1 MPCVRSIRLA
11 AARSALAFNAVRQQD
26 GGLVAMRIF
35 LLVLLA
41 VAGVRPVRADLIA
54 VESARSPFCLVAES
68 VRVSVGKQL
77 SMVEG
82 EFDLKYVPRLDRTEQ
97 SAPIAFQYAAFT
109 PKEADSLE
117 ALVEITQI
125 KLRVGTVE
133 LAPEDFLALE
143 SGAETGS
150 SILPENARLVIFTF
164 RIPRALLHQQCA
176 LHISH
181 YQPHYTFAGKSVSVW
196 LPLLPDFE
204 AFKNEFLFSRVD
216 FTVEFEAV
224 DAVQLHRLSRNDSV
238 EQETP
243 VRLKVH
249 PVHRESIVVAVEEP
263 ARS

>member
-1 MPCVRSIRLA
+1 MRL
-11 AARSALAFNAVRQQD
+11 
-26 GGLVAMRIF
+26 F
-35 LLVLLA
+35 LLTLFPLVGALPLH
-41 VAGVRPVRADLIA
+41 ADLIA

-68 VRVSVGKQL
+68 VKVSVGKQL

-82 EFDLKYVPRLDRTEQ
+82 EYDFKYVSRFDRADR
-97 SAPIAFQYAAFT
+97 SDRIAFQYAAFA

-133 LAPEDFLALE
+133 FAPEDFAFVE
-143 SGAETGS
+143 EDAGAS
-150 SILPENARLVIFTF
+150 LQIVPEDARGVIFTF
-164 RIPRALLHQQCA
+164 RIPRALLHQQCT

-181 YQPHYTFAGKSVSVW
+181 YQPHYRFAGKKVSAW

-204 AFKNEFLFSRVD
+204 ALKNEFLYSRVD

-224 DAVQLHRLSRNDSV
+224 DAVQLHRLSINESV
-238 EQETP
+238 VQETP
-243 VRLKVH
+243 QRVKVH
-249 PVHRESIVVAVEEP
+249 PVHRENIAVAVEEP